1 MKNVLY
7 YSSVFLLFFITT
19 NITFGNVSNFSERI
33 ALLEEAFGS
42 LNSKDD
48 NDMLDLHERL
58 STMKN
63 ITNTK
68 IIKDGMVKYGENYFL
83 TENDTLNINKPF
95 DTNYRDEMEA
105 GRHRSNVTPFDTN
118 YRDEMEAGRHRS
130 NVTPFDTNYRDE
142 MEAGRHRSNVTPF
155 DTNYRDEMEAGRHR
169 SNVTPFDTNYRD
181 EMEAG
186 RHRSNVMP
194 FDTNYGDERES
205 GRHRSNVTPFDIK
218 EN

>member
-1 MKNVLY
+1 MTLVERRKQGGEKVAYIKIIDKWEFLIVFFISIKSVLY

-19 NITFGNVSNFSERI
+19 NITFGNVSNFSERV

-68 IIKDGMVKYGENYFL
+68 IIKNGTVKYGETYFL
-83 TENDTLNINKPF
+83 TE
-95 DTNYRDEMEA
+95 
-105 GRHRSNVTPFDTN
+105 
-118 YRDEMEAGRHRS
+118 
-130 NVTPFDTNYRDE
+130 
-142 MEAGRHRSNVTPF
+142 
-155 DTNYRDEMEAGRHR
+155 
-169 SNVTPFDTNYRD
+169 
-181 EMEAG
+181 
-186 RHRSNVMP
+186 
-194 FDTNYGDERES
+194 
-205 GRHRSNVTPFDIK
+205 NVTPFDIK